1 MKFITVQPDTD
12 LSNPFTAGHVKVAE
26 TMESFAKT
34 EELKISG
41 HLTPYGITC
50 SVTGNTSFFKNFDMK
65 VRRQLENAT
74 TDVIPT
80 RSPYSNIIDLTSD
93 ILLDVGSVK
102 FRIER
107 TGVIRK
113 LRNKLMRYTPITSNG
128 SHILYS
134 KDTKLGAKISPVDL
148 SSLGKIDW
156 LEFRNQRIT
165 LRSLFIPNSDSELVN
180 WLNAIEGLVKRIS
193 T

>member
-26 TMESFAKT
+26 TMESFAKMK
-34 EELKISG
+34 ELKISG
-41 HLTPYGITC
+41 LLTPYGINC
-50 SVTGNTSFFKNFDMK
+50 SVTGNTALFKNFEMK
-65 VRRQLENAT
+65 VRRQLENAK

-93 ILLDVGSVK
+93 MLLDVGSVK

-107 TGVIRK
+107 KGVIRK
-113 LRNKLMRYTPITSNG
+113 LRNKLMGYTPITSNG

-134 KDTKLGAKISPVDL
+134 KDTKLGAKISPLDL

-156 LEFRNQRIT
+156 LEFSNQRIT
-165 LRSLFIPNSDSELVN
+165 LRSLFIPGSDSVLVN
-180 WLNAIEGLVKRIS
+180 RLNAIERLVKKIS
-193 T
+193 I